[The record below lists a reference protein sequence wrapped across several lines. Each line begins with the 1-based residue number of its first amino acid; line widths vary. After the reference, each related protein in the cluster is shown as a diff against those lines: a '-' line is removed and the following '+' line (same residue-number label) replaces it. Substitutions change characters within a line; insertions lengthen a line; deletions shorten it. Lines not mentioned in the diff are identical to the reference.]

1 MNTTSTHT
9 NRIAFATALAA
20 LCLTAACG
28 VAEGNPPE
36 QSGASASDFS
46 RPPNLPRGEE
56 PPRTWFAGHTTP
68 PPSYWIGWEV
78 WQRRSHVL

>member
-1 MNTTSTHT
+1 MNSTSTHT
-9 NRIAFATALAA
+9 TRVALATTIVA
-20 LCLTAACG
+20 ISLTAACG
-28 VAEGNPPE
+28 SAEGNTPE
-36 QSGASASDFS
+36 HSGASAGDFS

-56 PPRTWFAGHTTP
+56 PPRTWLPGHTTP